1 MGDDHDPGS
10 PFLSLPATAWLAS
23 NDLAFAIFDRFP
35 VSDGHTL
42 VVPRRLVA
50 SWWEATE
57 AEQHAL
63 LNLAEQAKQLLED
76 RYAPDGWNL
85 GVNIGRAAGQT
96 VDHLHLHLIPRYDGD
111 VADPRGGIRHA
122 IPSRGNWQTLGA
134 EAAAGY
140 DTPDAGVRLFD
151 GVHRPLGVQLTA
163 LLRDPGYD
171 RLDVAVAF
179 ALPSGV
185 EVVAPALADGLERGL
200 KVRLLTSD
208 YLDVT
213 DPRALAQLLDLAAA
227 FPHQLHLKVAETAR
241 ARGFHAKAYLFSCSR
256 GDRAACMVGSSNLT
270 RAALETNVEWN
281 VQVDRLAAFTASFER
296 LWTGATWLDHGWVD
310 SYRARR
316 RALPAGVAR
325 PAAEVVEEPQLLP
338 EPRPHQREALEE
350 LAACRAEGHRT
361 GLVVMATGLGKT
373 WLAAFDTADATHT
386 LFIAHREEILQQ
398 SLEVFRQVQP
408 DRRLGLA
415 TGAGVDLDAEVVF
428 ASVQWLHRNLE
439 RIPPEWFD
447 RVVVDEFH
455 HAAARSYRKVLDHLR
470 PRFLLGL
477 TATPERL
484 DGADL
489 LALTG
494 DNLVIDIGLV
504 EGIERRQL
512 VPFHYL
518 GIRDDTVDYSAL
530 TWRAGRFD
538 EVELTRA
545 VSTDIRAEHVLEQW
559 RAHGGGRTLAF
570 CVTTDHADFMA
581 EAFATS
587 GVRAAAVHTAPTS
600 APRRGAIEQLAAGAL
615 DVVFSVDLFNEGLDV
630 PTIDTVLLLRPTQ
643 SPVVFLQQLGRG
655 LRPSDGKHRLT
666 VLDLIGNHRAFLDRP
681 RLLLELFGER
691 EPDPARAL
699 ALLREGI
706 ADLPAGCAIE
716 VDLATVELLESLRAR
731 ARRNPL
737 EEYLVARTEETGER
751 PTAVQCLRAGFNPA
765 SLRRKGAGW
774 FDRLDELGVL
784 TDEERTAVE
793 AAGPFLR
800 RIERESITKSFK
812 LLTLRAIT
820 RRGWLW
826 TPAPIDELAE
836 EVRDALLADP
846 RLLRD
851 VADETSPDPADAR
864 TEVWRAYMRKNPI
877 AAWAGEMRAD
887 PSSAPFAL
895 VDETLM
901 AKLDVAPEVRPAVE
915 ELVAEIVDWRLV
927 RYLDDLQ
934 ARQQEGAGGRGG
946 PVVAQLKVAQNASG
960 RPILFLRREHN
971 LPLPHGEVE
980 VLIDGQP
987 HTARFVKVACNVL
1000 TRPGSDTNVL
1010 PEVLRGWFGQD
1021 AGATGTHHTVE
1032 LVAADAAQ
1040 GWRLRRVDPTA

>member
-1 MGDDHDPGS
+1 
-10 PFLSLPATAWLAS
+10 
-23 NDLAFAIFDRFP
+23 
-35 VSDGHTL
+35 
-42 VVPRRLVA
+42 
-50 SWWEATE
+50 
-57 AEQHAL
+57 
-63 LNLAEQAKQLLED
+63 
-76 RYAPDGWNL
+76 
-85 GVNIGRAAGQT
+85 
-96 VDHLHLHLIPRYDGD
+96 
-111 VADPRGGIRHA
+111 
-122 IPSRGNWQTLGA
+122 
-134 EAAAGY
+134 
-140 DTPDAGVRLFD
+140 
-151 GVHRPLGVQLTA
+151 
-163 LLRDPGYD
+163 
-171 RLDVAVAF
+171 
-179 ALPSGV
+179 
-185 EVVAPALADGLERGL
+185 
-200 KVRLLTSD
+200 VRLLTSD

-213 DPRALAQLLDLAAA
+213 DPRALTQLMDLAAA
-227 FPHQLHLKVAETAR
+227 FPDRFHLKVAETAR
-241 ARGFHAKAYLFSCSR
+241 ARGFHAKAYLFSSSR

-281 VQVDRLAAFTASFER
+281 VQVDRIAAFQTAFDR
-296 LWTGATWLDHGWVD
+296 LWSGGTLLDHDWVGA
-310 SYRARR
+310 YRARR
-316 RALPAGVAR
+316 RTLPAGVAR
-325 PAAEVVEEPQLLP
+325 PAAEVMEEPQVLP

-350 LAACRAEGHRT
+350 LAACRAEGHT
-361 GLVVMATGLGKT
+361 AGLVVMATGLGKT
-373 WLAAFDTADATHT
+373 WLAAFDTVDANHT

-415 TGAGVDLDAEVVF
+415 TGTGVDLDAEVVF

-439 RIPPEWFD
+439 RIPPDWFD

-494 DNLVIDIGLV
+494 DNLVVDIGLV
-504 EGIERRQL
+504 DGIERRQL

-518 GIRDDTVDYSAL
+518 GIRDDSVDYSRL

-545 VSTDIRAEHVLEQW
+545 VSTDTRAEYVLEQW

-581 EAFATS
+581 EAFAAA

-600 APRRGAIEQLAAGAL
+600 APRRGAIEQLASGSL

-655 LRPSDGKHRLT
+655 LRPSPGKHRLT

-681 RLLLELFGER
+681 RLLLGLFGER

-699 ALLREGI
+699 ALLRDGV

-716 VDLATVELLESLRAR
+716 VDLATVELLESLRGR

-737 EEYLVARTEETGER
+737 EEYLVARTDETGER

-774 FDRLDELGVL
+774 FDRLDGLGVL
-784 TDEERTAVE
+784 TAEERAAVE

-800 RIERESITKSFK
+800 RIERENITKSFK

-826 TPAPIDELAE
+826 TAAPVDELAE
-836 EVRDALLADP
+836 EVRVALLADP

-851 VADETSPDPADAR
+851 VSDATSPDPADAAV
-864 TEVWRAYMRKNPI
+864 EVWQAYMRKNPI

-887 PSSAPFAL
+887 PTSAPFLL
-895 VDETLM
+895 VDEMLM
-901 AKLDVAPEVRPAVE
+901 ARLDVAAELRPAVE

-934 ARQQEGAGGRGG
+934 ARQRDGADRGG
-946 PVVAQLKVAQNASG
+946 GPIVAQLKVAQNTSG
-960 RPILFLRREHN
+960 RPILFLRREQN
-971 LPLPHGEVE
+971 PPLPEGEVE
-980 VLIDGQP
+980 LMVDGQP

-1000 TRPGSDTNVL
+1000 TRPGSDVNVL
-1010 PEVLRGWFGQD
+1010 GEVLRRWFGDD
-1021 AGATGTHHTVE
+1021 AGATGTHHKVE
-1032 LVAADAAQ
+1032 LEAADGDE
-1040 GWRLRRVDPTA
+1040 GWQMRPVDPTG

>member
-1 MGDDHDPGS
+1 MGDDPGS

-23 NDLAFAIFDRFP
+23 NDLAFAILDRYP
-35 VSDGHTL
+35 VSEGHALL
-42 VVPRRLVA
+42 VPKRLVA
-50 SWWEATE
+50 GWWDATE

-63 LNLAEQAKQLLED
+63 LALAGQVKQLLDE
-76 RYAPDGWNL
+76 RCAPDGWNL
-85 GVNIGRAAGQT
+85 GVNVGRAAGQT
-96 VDHLHLHLIPRYDGD
+96 IDHLHLHLIPRYDGD
-111 VADPRGGIRHA
+111 VADPRGGVRHA
-122 IPSRGNWQTLGA
+122 IPARGNWETLGA
-134 EAAAGY
+134 EPSAGY
-140 DTPDAGVRLFD
+140 DTTDAEVRLFD
-151 GVHRPLGVQLTA
+151 GVQRPLGRQLNA
-163 LLRDPGYD
+163 LLRDPVYE

-200 KVRLLTSD
+200 EVRLLTSD

-213 DPRALAQLLDLAAA
+213 DPRALTQLLDLAAA
-227 FPHQLHLKVAETAR
+227 FPGRLRLRVAETAR
-241 ARGFHAKAYLFSCSR
+241 ARGFHAKAYLFSSSR
-256 GDRAACMVGSSNLT
+256 GDRSACMVGSSNLT

-281 VQVDRLAAFTASFER
+281 VQVDRLAAFRTAFER
-296 LWTGATWLDHGWVD
+296 VWAGATPLDHGWVD
-310 SYRARR
+310 TYRARR
-316 RALPAGVAR
+316 SVVPAGRSR
-325 PAAEVVEEPQLLP
+325 PSAEVPEEPQALP
-338 EPRPHQREALEE
+338 EPRPHQQQGLEE
-350 LAACRAEGHRT
+350 LAACRAEGHRA

-373 WLAAFDTADATHT
+373 WLAAFDAADATHT

-398 SLEVFRQVQP
+398 SLDVFRQVQP

-428 ASVQWLHRNLE
+428 ASVQWLHRNLS
-439 RIPPEWFD
+439 RIPPDWFD

-494 DNLVIDIGLV
+494 DNLVVDISLV
-504 EGIERRQL
+504 EGIEGGQL

-518 GIRDDTVDYSAL
+518 GIRDDTVDYSKL
-530 TWRAGRFD
+530 HWRAGRFD
-538 EVELTRA
+538 EMELTRV
-545 VSTDIRAEHVLEQW
+545 VSTDARAEHVLEQW
-559 RAHGGGRTLAF
+559 REDGGGRTLAF
-570 CVTTDHADFMA
+570 CVTTGHADFMA
-581 EAFATS
+581 EAFAAA
-587 GVRAAAVHTAPTS
+587 GVRAAAVHTAATS
-600 APRRGAIEQLAAGAL
+600 APRRGAIEQLAAGEL

-655 LRPSDGKHRLT
+655 LRPSPGKQRLT

-681 RLLLELFGER
+681 RLLLGLFGER

-699 ALLREGI
+699 VLLREGI

-716 VDLATVELLESLRAR
+716 VDLTTVELLESLRGR

-784 TDEERTAVE
+784 ADQETVALE

-800 RIERESITKSFK
+800 RIEREHITKSFK
-812 LLTLRAIT
+812 LLTLRAIM

-836 EVRDALLADP
+836 EVRGALLADP

-851 VADETSPDPADAR
+851 VADDSSPDPADAPP
-864 TEVWRAYMRKNPI
+864 EAWQAYMRKNPV
-877 AAWAGEMRAD
+877 AAWAGETRKD
-887 PSSAPFAL
+887 PSSAPFVLA
-895 VDETLM
+895 DEMLR
-901 AKLDVAPEVRPAVE
+901 AKLEVAPELRPAVE
-915 ELVAEIVDWRLV
+915 ELIAEIVDWRLV
-927 RYLDDLQ
+927 RYLDDLRG
-934 ARQQEGAGGRGG
+934 RQDRSQSGSG
-946 PVVAQLKVAQNASG
+946 PVVAQLKVSQSTD

-971 LPLPHGEVE
+971 PPLPHGDVE
-980 VLIDGQP
+980 LLVDGQP
-987 HTARFVKVACNVL
+987 HIARFVKVACNVL
-1000 TRPGSDTNVL
+1000 IRPGSDANVL
-1010 PEVLRGWFGQD
+1010 AEVLRSWFGED
-1021 AGATGTHHTVE
+1021 AGAPGTHHQVE
-1032 LVAADAAQ
+1032 LSSAAADQ
-1040 GWRLRRVDPTA
+1040 SWQLRPVDPTG

>member
-1 MGDDHDPGS
+1 MGTDPGS
-10 PFLSLPATAWLAS
+10 PFLSLPATVWLAS
-23 NDLAFAIFDRFP
+23 NELAFAILDRYP
-35 VSDGHTL
+35 VSEGHVL
-42 VVPRRLVA
+42 IIPKRLVA
-50 SWWEATE
+50 SWWDATE

-63 LNLAEQAKQLLED
+63 LRLAEQVKLLLEE
-76 RYAPDGWNL
+76 RHAPDGWNL
-85 GVNIGRAAGQT
+85 GVNVGAAAGQT

-111 VADPRGGIRHA
+111 VPDPRGGIRHA
-122 IPSRGNWQTLGA
+122 VPARGNWQTLGA
-134 EAAAGY
+134 EASAGY
-140 DTPDAGVRLFD
+140 DTADAGVRLFD
-151 GVHRPLGVQLTA
+151 GVQRPLGAQLTA

-171 RLDVAVAF
+171 HLDVAVAF
-179 ALPSGV
+179 TLPSGV

-200 KVRLLTSD
+200 TVRLLTSD

-213 DPRALAQLLDLAAA
+213 DPRALTQLLDLAAA
-227 FPHQLHLKVAETAR
+227 FPDHLHLRVAETAR
-241 ARGFHAKAYLFSCSR
+241 ARGFHAKAYLFSSSR

-281 VQVDRLAAFTASFER
+281 VQVDRLAAFRTAFDR
-296 LWTGATWLDHGWVD
+296 LWSAATPIDEGWVG

-316 RALPAGVAR
+316 RSVPAGAVR
-325 PAAEVVEEPQLLP
+325 PAAEVEEEAQVLP
-338 EPRPHQREALEE
+338 EPRPHQQAALEE
-350 LAACRAEGHRT
+350 LAACRAEGHAA

-373 WLAAFDTADATHT
+373 WLAAFDTLDATRT

-398 SLEVFRQVQP
+398 SLEVFRRVQP

-428 ASVQWLHRNLE
+428 ASVQWLHRNLD
-439 RIPPEWFD
+439 RLPPDGFD

-477 TATPERL
+477 TATPQRL

-494 DNLVIDIGLV
+494 DNLVVDVGLV
-504 EGIERRQL
+504 EGIEQGQL
-512 VPFHYL
+512 VPFRYL
-518 GIRDDTVDYSAL
+518 GIRDDTVDYSTLA
-530 TWRAGRFD
+530 WRAGRFD

-545 VSTDIRAEHVLEQW
+545 VSTGARAGQVLEQW
-559 RAHGGGRTLAF
+559 RAHGGGRTLGF

-581 EAFATS
+581 EAFAAA
-587 GVRAAAVHTAPTS
+587 GVRAVAVHTAPSS
-600 APRRGAIEQLAAGAL
+600 APRRGAIERLAAGAL

-630 PTIDTVLLLRPTQ
+630 PAIDTVLLLRPTQ

-666 VLDLIGNHRAFLDRP
+666 VLDLIGNHRSFLDRP
-681 RLLLELFGER
+681 RLLLGLFGER

-699 ALLREGI
+699 ELLREGV
-706 ADLPAGCAIE
+706 ASLPVGCTIE
-716 VDLATVELLESLRAR
+716 VDLSTVELLESLRSR

-737 EEYLVARTEETGER
+737 QAYLVARTEETGQR

-765 SLRRKGAGW
+765 SLRRAGAGW
-774 FDRLDELGVL
+774 FDALDELGVL
-784 TDEERTAVE
+784 TDEERAGLS
-793 AAGPFLR
+793 AAGAFLR

-826 TPAPIDELAE
+826 TPAPLDELAE
-836 EVRDALLADP
+836 EVRSAMLADP

-851 VADETSPDPADAR
+851 VADDTSPDPADAAPA
-864 TEVWRAYMRKNPI
+864 VWRAYLRKNPV
-877 AAWAGEMRAD
+877 AAWAGETRAD

-895 VDETLM
+895 VDEGLV
-901 AKLDVAPEVRPAVE
+901 AKLDVEVALRAAVE
-915 ELVAEIVDWRLV
+915 EVVAEIVDWRLV

-934 ARQQEGAGGRGG
+934 ARQR
-946 PVVAQLKVAQNASG
+946 
-960 RPILFLRREHN
+960 
-971 LPLPHGEVE
+971 
-980 VLIDGQP
+980 
-987 HTARFVKVACNVL
+987 
-1000 TRPGSDTNVL
+1000 
-1010 PEVLRGWFGQD
+1010 
-1021 AGATGTHHTVE
+1021 AGAH
-1032 LVAADAAQ
+1032 D
-1040 GWRLRRVDPTA
+1040 R